1 MAEHAERMA
10 LHASGVMKQ
19 RPTSPA
25 PYWSPRTARRPLG
38 YTQRMNDAIEKIK
51 ARKAMRAEYARLQ
64 FRLDKNRRIIY
75 LGSCLLCLFAGFMA
89 GMIITA
95 PKETR
100 VVAIELPAPAEP
112 EAQTTSL

>member
-1 MAEHAERMA
+1 MFYTNT
-10 LHASGVMKQ
+10 
-19 RPTSPA
+19 RP
-25 PYWSPRTARRPLG
+25 
-38 YTQRMNDAIEKIK
+38 DAIDKIK

-64 FRLDKNRRIIY
+64 LQLQLQLQLDKNRQIIY
-75 LGSCLLCLFAGFMA
+75 LGSCLLCLFIGFMA

-100 VVAIELPAPAEP
+100 VVSIELPAPAEP